1 MKPASSFA
9 QIDETAPAFER
20 YEQVAAELTS
30 GQEKLTTSRAQLDT
44 LRSAYDA
51 DPTEANATAYNRSLA
66 QFQADL
72 EAYNDLVDQYTYF
85 NSLEGIQE
93 RVDELTPLVEAAE
106 KERNEART
114 VMTGIQRYGTEDQ
127 RAEWSAKLEAA
138 EADYERYS
146 KALNDLAA
154 QYYYAENQAKR
165 ESLDASEDMKA
176 TDKATELA
184 RWADEN
190 YQEEQA
196 AAIKEQLAFFSII
209 PAQAERYAALTE
221 AGLDAESAYNLTEI
235 FAGLEPEEG
244 SDTVTSMQRYKA
256 VVTSGLSDQEQL
268 AALGTLMGESEYAK
282 VETGYEFGVTPAMY
296 VQARENVEEIDE
308 NGSTSQDEATRALSS
323 IQGLT
328 VREKAVLWQLQNK
341 GWKATN
347 NPFDTMTGQQVYN
360 ALHAGD
366 EEETVE
372 LPRLGQTAG
381 ETDLPTISLP
391 RLG

>member
-1 MKPASSFA
+1 MSKTAQGLETILRGGRYYGYGDEARMQYPVEGDFFDVVRALMFGNSALEETNEFYASGESGLSVNQTRLYQELVEGGGDREELYRAFLDYRA
-9 QIDETAPAFER
+9 IDGDDTLSSLEKGKQER
-20 YEQVAAELTS
+20 DIIRALNLTDEQKLDLYRGLTGAESRVEKFQALMDTGMTWDDVMDAYDRYAEL
-30 GQEKLTTSRAQLDT
+30 
-44 LRSAYDA
+44 DA
-51 DPTEANATAYNRSLA
+51 DE
-66 QFQADL
+66 
-72 EAYNDLVDQYTYF
+72 E
-85 NSLEGIQE
+85 
-93 RVDELTPLVEAAE
+93 
-106 KERNEART
+106 
-114 VMTGIQRYGTEDQ
+114 
-127 RAEWSAKLEAA
+127 
-138 EADYERYS
+138 
-146 KALNDLAA
+146 
-154 QYYYAENQAKR
+154 
-165 ESLDASEDMKA
+165 MKA

-184 RWADEN
+184 RWADER
-190 YQEEQA
+190 YREDQA
-196 AAIKEQLAFFSII
+196 AAVKEQLAFFSII

-221 AGLDAESAYNLTEI
+221 AGLDTESAYNLTEI

-244 SDTVTSMQRYKA
+244 SDTVSDMQRYKA
-256 VVTSGLSDQEQL
+256 VVTSGLSDQDQL

-282 VETGYEFGVTPAMY
+282 VETGYEFGVTPAVY

-308 NGSTSQDEATRALSS
+308 NGSTSQDEATQAISS

-341 GWKATN
+341 SWKATN

-366 EEETVE
+366 EEETIE